1 MSSAV
6 LGLGA
11 NLGDA
16 IAALQGAVDALVS
29 TAGITVNCSSAVFAT
44 EPVGGPQQPTYVNAV
59 VLIQTTLTPMQLLQR
74 VNAIEEQWHR
84 TREVRWGPRTL
95 DIDIIVFDSLVSSDP
110 RLTLPHP
117 RASERGFVLVPW
129 LDADPDAE
137 LLGVPVRELV
147 DQVDTSGVQLLDP
160 PLELQVQS

>member
-16 IAALQGAVDALVS
+16 LGALQGAVDALAHTPDIAV
-29 TAGITVNCSSAVFAT
+29 TRSSSVFAT
-44 EPVGGPQQPTYVNAV
+44 EPVGGPDQPTYLNAV
-59 VLIQTTLTPMQLLQR
+59 VLIQTTLTAMQLLER
-74 VNAIEEQWHR
+74 VNAIEADWHR

-95 DIDIIVFDSLVSSDP
+95 DIDIIDFDNVVSSDE

-117 RASERGFVLVPW
+117 RAAERGFVIVPW
-129 LDADPDAE
+129 LDADSEAE
-137 LLGVPVRELV
+137 LLGVPVRGLV
-147 DQVDTSGVQLLDP
+147 QQVDTSGVRQLDP
-160 PLELQVQS
+160 PLILQVGK

>member
-16 IAALQGAVDALVS
+16 LGALQGAVDALGAS
-29 TAGITVNCSSAVFAT
+29 AGINVIRSSAVFAT

-59 VLIQTTLTPMQLLQR
+59 VLIETTLTPMQLLER
-74 VNAIEEQWHR
+74 ANAIEEQWHR

-95 DIDIIVFDSLVSSDP
+95 DIDIIAFDSVQSADP

-117 RASERGFVLVPW
+117 RAAERGFVLVPW
-129 LDADPDAE
+129 LDADNNAE

-147 DQVDTSGVQLLDP
+147 ERVDTTGVRLLDP
-160 PLELQVQS
+160 PLLLQVPS

>member
-16 IAALQGAVDALVS
+16 LGALQGAVDALAQ
-29 TAGITVNCSSAVFAT
+29 TAGITVIRSSSVFAT
-44 EPVGGPQQPTYVNAV
+44 DPVGGPEQPTYVNAI
-59 VLIQTTLTPMQLLQR
+59 VLIDTSLTPLQLLEQ
-74 VNAIEEQWHR
+74 VNAIEVDWHR

-95 DIDIIVFDSLVSSDP
+95 DIDIIVFDDLVSSDE

-117 RASERGFVLVPW
+117 RAAERGFVLVPW
-129 LDADPDAE
+129 LDADSEAE
-137 LLGVPVRELV
+137 LLGVPVSALV
-147 DQVDTSGVQLLDP
+147 KGVDTTGVQQLDP
-160 PLELQVQS
+160 PLILQVHS